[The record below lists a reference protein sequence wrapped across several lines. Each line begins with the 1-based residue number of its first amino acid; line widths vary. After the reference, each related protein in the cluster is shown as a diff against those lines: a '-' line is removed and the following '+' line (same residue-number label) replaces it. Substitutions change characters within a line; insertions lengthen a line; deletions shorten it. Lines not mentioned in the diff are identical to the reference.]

1 MDESVH
7 NDTRK
12 TCRTCVRVHE
22 SKNDLISIFTEDQ
35 TMPSRKL
42 QFSVML
48 SAVANHPVCILER
61 QSVIPDE
68 ATNRIHRQVNENDAM
83 PQRICM
89 SCACSIRSAYFFK
102 VQAESS
108 YKLLQARTT
117 RPLEAQPITIKQ
129 EKADITTLQAVQ
141 ESGEDVPLILE
152 PRTLDSD
159 ANFSEDLLIELEP

>member
-61 QSVIPDE
+61 QSVIPD
-68 ATNRIHRQVNENDAM
+68 
-83 PQRICM
+83 
-89 SCACSIRSAYFFK
+89 
-102 VQAESS
+102 
-108 YKLLQARTT
+108 
-117 RPLEAQPITIKQ
+117 
-129 EKADITTLQAVQ
+129 
-141 ESGEDVPLILE
+141 
-152 PRTLDSD
+152 
-159 ANFSEDLLIELEP
+159 